1 LDKALTQPQQAKF
14 FACMLSGN
22 YDISHSR
29 TFHKMDYS
37 QPLIIFSKLVACATV
52 VMYVLQS
59 TLSGA
64 AEQQGGG
71 GYTE

>member
-1 LDKALTQPQQAKF
+1 
-14 FACMLSGN
+14 MLSGN

-71 GYTE
+71 AIQSEKILRFLTPA